1 MMRVR
6 NSSLS
11 SGRKYIA
18 TFVFVLSIILPLK
31 PVEADS
37 YRDLDGLGT
46 LVLVMLTEP
55 VIPDVRWE
63 FGGSRTEVGTD
74 LSWPIPMNF
83 GSHALPGDGLQGAW
97 NLVVEPHYQITD
109 EIFRWVFV
117 GQFLILVSHQ
127 APYNNPLSKG
137 LRLEGGAVL
146 GEDGD
151 GWMTGT
157 GLVYGIAWA
166 NIGLSYRYTRT
177 DRDDWH
183 DVGID
188 FQLALPVSKFFD

>member
-1 MMRVR
+1 MRVR
-6 NSSLS
+6 DSSLS
-11 SGRKYIA
+11 SGRRCIA
-18 TFVFVLSIILPLK
+18 TFVFGLSLILPLK

-37 YRDLDGLGT
+37 YNDLNDGLAT
-46 LVLVMLTEP
+46 LLVILTEP

-83 GSHALPGDGLQGAW
+83 GSYALPGDGLQGAF

-117 GQFLILVSHQ
+117 GQFLILASHES
-127 APYNNPLSKG
+127 PGNNPMGKG

-151 GWMTGT
+151 GWMTGA

-177 DRDDWH
+177 DRGDWH
-183 DVGID
+183 DVGVD